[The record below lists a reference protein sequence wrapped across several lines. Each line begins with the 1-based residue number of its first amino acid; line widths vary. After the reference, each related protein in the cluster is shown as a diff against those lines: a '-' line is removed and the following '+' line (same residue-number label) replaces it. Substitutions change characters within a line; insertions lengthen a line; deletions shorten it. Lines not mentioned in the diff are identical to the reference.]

1 MTDDQIESQPL
12 KDTGLFTRNDN
23 QLILKNPISIID
35 IRQIR
40 VGKKHYSSVSDFLQ
54 DYLARKYDLEYYQE
68 QYEEVSRSLAPLIRT
83 FFDDN
88 DAFSHR
94 EQ

>member
-1 MTDDQIESQPL
+1 MTDDQIESRLL

-40 VGKKHYSSVSDFLQ
+40 VGKKHY
-54 DYLARKYDLEYYQE
+54 
-68 QYEEVSRSLAPLIRT
+68 
-83 FFDDN
+83 
-88 DAFSHR
+88 
-94 EQ
+94 